1 MPVNQLFAAK
11 DVYFAALLGS
21 LMGYFGFV
29 GLVSVSSFVGTGQIG
44 EVLAVFITGLLFG
57 ILPAAAASALVIAPI
72 AMLIAYRALGWLPET
87 RWHGAATG
95 VLTAIAVIAILL
107 VILSSEWRET
117 PDAGTIAFLIGAMVV
132 AAVSGWTAQRAFL
145 RGRAPITA

>member
-1 MPVNQLFAAK
+1 MPINQVFAAK

-29 GLVSVSSFVGTGQIG
+29 GLVSVSSFVGTGQVG
-44 EVLAVFITGLLFG
+44 EVLAVFIMGLTFG
-57 ILPAAAASALVIAPI
+57 IVPAAAASALVIAPI
-72 AMLIAYRALGWLPET
+72 AMLIAHRALGWLPET

-95 VLTAIAVIAILL
+95 VLTAIAVILILL
-107 VILSSEWRET
+107 AVLGGEWRET

-145 RGRAPITA
+145 RDPAPLIG